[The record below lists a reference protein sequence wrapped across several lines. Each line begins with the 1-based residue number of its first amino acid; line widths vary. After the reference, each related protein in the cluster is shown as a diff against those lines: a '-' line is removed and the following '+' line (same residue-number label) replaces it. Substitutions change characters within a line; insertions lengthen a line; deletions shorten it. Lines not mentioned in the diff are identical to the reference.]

1 MAVEPWCSVVEIDS
15 CSSTSDRIGVKMSVT
30 GKTMFVEGHDRGLC
44 SWAKMDRQQ
53 PEEDL

>member
-15 CSSTSDRIGVKMSVT
+15 CSSTSDRIGVKMGVT
-30 GKTMFVEGHDRGLC
+30 GKTVFVEGHDRGLC
-44 SWAKMDRQQ
+44 SWAKMERQQ